1 MSMLQ
6 RIKRIVSAN
15 INHLVGKAEDPEMMI
30 KELIREMDESII
42 TLRTEVAKAIAAE
55 KRIGRRIEDVQ
66 RKVQSW
72 QENSEKAVRD
82 GDDDLA
88 RKAIERKLDEENR
101 LPALKNEHRKAVDV
115 SRTMKEHLRKLEDK
129 IQEARRKK
137 EILIARKRSAE
148 ARRAMLSA
156 TENFAHMSRKSD
168 ILLTEVESLS
178 PVSFESLEEEV
189 TQLEVEAEAMHEI
202 MDERPS
208 LEQVFEESKKK
219 EKIEAQLKEIKRR
232 LKEE

>member
-30 KELIREMDESII
+30 KGLSREMDQSII
-42 TLRTEVAKAIAAE
+42 TLRKEVAKAIAAE

-189 TQLEVEAEAMHEI
+189 TQLEVESEAMHEI